1 MIATASLS
9 HDVSRRAIDAHFV
22 GRAVPELEAA
32 MRAHTL
38 RCVACR
44 RYYDRRLILA
54 RLDPAAPPAKARI
67 AQGLGLEIGA
77 QRSTTGA
84 VRWAALAVPA
94 MVAVFLIARPNR
106 IAPPAPTDASE
117 GAYVARS
124 ANAAAATN
132 PELWIY
138 RVGSDGHP
146 RLAQGEA
153 KAADEL
159 AFAYANPAGKPF
171 VLVFGVDEHRHV
183 YWFHPAWLPGQ
194 APPSAV
200 AAAPGPGP
208 HELREA
214 IRPALDGR
222 RLVVRALFADRPLQ
236 ARDIEARV
244 RSEMPLHFPSTEG
257 VQMVVRALRVL
268 P

>member
-1 MIATASLS
+1 MATASLS

-22 GRAVPELEAA
+22 GRAVPELDAA

-38 RCVACR
+38 RCAACR

-67 AQGLGLEIGA
+67 ARGLGLDIGA
-77 QRSTTGA
+77 RRTTAGGI
-84 VRWAALAVPA
+84 RWAAFAIPA
-94 MVAVFLIARPNR
+94 AAALLLIARPNR
-106 IAPPAPTDASE
+106 VAPSPPNHAGAS
-117 GAYVARS
+117 AYVARS
-124 ANAAAATN
+124 ANGTVATA

-138 RVGSDGHP
+138 RVGSDGRP

-194 APPSAV
+194 APPTAV
-200 AAAPGPGP
+200 AAVPGPGP

-222 RLVVRALFADRPLQ
+222 RLVVRALFADQPLQ

-244 RSEMPLHFPSTEG
+244 RSEMPLHFPSAEG
-257 VQMVVRALRVL
+257 VQMVVRALEVL